1 MRIILYTGK
10 GGVGKTSVA
19 AATALRSAEL
29 GYKTI
34 VFSTDAAH
42 SLGDAFDMTLS
53 EEPVTVVD
61 NLWAQEIDVLKELDV
76 HWDTVRNWLTA
87 LMRWQGVDEVV
98 ADELAVLPGMNELVG
113 LLYICRYHDGG
124 QYDVLIVDCAPTGE
138 TLRLLSFPETARWYM
153 QRIFPLERRAFSV
166 LNPLLKPIL
175 KMPLPDEKV
184 FDSVQFLFKQIER
197 MRDILTNPQISSV
210 RLVVNPEKMVIKES
224 QRTFTYINLYGYFT
238 DVVTCNRLIPEEV
251 NDPYFSYWKENQK
264 EYYKLIEECFSPLPI
279 LRVPLMDREVV
290 GLEMLRAMAQALY
303 GDGDPT
309 KHYFQGRPQEIEHVD
324 GSYILKMFLPLVSKE
339 EISVTQNGDELV
351 IQAGH
356 YRRNVLLPHAL
367 TGLPVIEAKLEGN
380 ELKLKFEESKPSPSE
395 RR

>member
-10 GGVGKTSVA
+10 GGVGKTVVA

-42 SLGDAFDMTLS
+42 SLGDAFNMTLS
-53 EEPVTVVD
+53 EEPVAVVD

-175 KMPLPDEKV
+175 RMPLPDEKV
-184 FDSVQFLFKQIER
+184 FDSVEFLFKQIER

-210 RLVVNPEKMVIKES
+210 RLVVNPEKMVIKET

>member
-1 MRIILYTGK
+1 M
-10 GGVGKTSVA
+10 
-19 AATALRSAEL
+19 
-29 GYKTI
+29 
-34 VFSTDAAH
+34 
-42 SLGDAFDMTLS
+42 
-53 EEPVTVVD
+53 VD

-166 LNPLLKPIL
+166 LNPLIKPIL
-175 KMPLPDEKV
+175 RMPLPDEKV

-251 NDPYFSYWKENQK
+251 NDPYFSYWKKNQK